1 MHFFFVS
8 FCVQNQTVFAL
19 VPLQYEKQL
28 IRLQTIS
35 VNRFAAV
42 YAFQRFKNNS
52 KMNLTELSQTGASI
66 SVTIS
71 LSDLTTFAEGLISNT
86 KKQLEADVIAATEER
101 FLSRTETC
109 EFLQVDQSTLW
120 RWANRGFLVP
130 VEMGGKRLYKLSD
143 LKRILN
149 NGRA

>member
-1 MHFFFVS
+1 
-8 FCVQNQTVFAL
+8 
-19 VPLQYEKQL
+19 
-28 IRLQTIS
+28 
-35 VNRFAAV
+35 
-42 YAFQRFKNNS
+42 
-52 KMNLTELSQTGASI
+52 MNLSELSQSGANI

-71 LSDLTTFAEGLISNT
+71 LNDLTAFAENLISKT
-86 KKQLEADVIAATEER
+86 KKQLEADVIASTEER

-109 EFLQVDQSTLW
+109 DYLQVDQSTLW
-120 RWANRGFLVP
+120 RWANRGYLVP

>member
-1 MHFFFVS
+1 
-8 FCVQNQTVFAL
+8 
-19 VPLQYEKQL
+19 
-28 IRLQTIS
+28 
-35 VNRFAAV
+35 
-42 YAFQRFKNNS
+42 
-52 KMNLTELSQTGASI
+52 MNLAELTQTGACISI
-66 SVTIS
+66 TIS

-101 FLSRTETC
+101 FLSRAETC

-120 RWANRGFLVP
+120 RWANRGYLMP

>member
-1 MHFFFVS
+1 MPANFTGNPICSGLS
-8 FCVQNQTVFAL
+8 FSEIQ
-19 VPLQYEKQL
+19 
-28 IRLQTIS
+28 
-35 VNRFAAV
+35 
-42 YAFQRFKNNS
+42 NNS
-52 KMNLTELSQTGASI
+52 KKMNLAELTQTGACISI
-66 SVTIS
+66 TIS

-101 FLSRTETC
+101 FLSRAETC

-120 RWANRGFLVP
+120 RWANRGYLMP